1 MKSREEV
8 NQQYTWNTK
17 DIYPT
22 KEAYQNELIKIQES
36 ANTFTAN
43 FKRQLTNSEISVTA
57 LKEYEEILTM
67 ESWLDHYAFLL
78 ESENIANTENQKV
91 VHETNRILSHVH
103 SQLTFLDSE
112 LMNLSEDK
120 LDAISVIEPKFQ
132 SYIRHLKKQKQLK
145 LPEEVTNSIELL
157 KPILEA
163 PERLY
168 QQLKLNDLKYESFKV
183 NDADYSLTFSNYE
196 DIYAQH
202 PDTEVRRSAFKYF
215 SYGLRQYQ
223 NTAAEIYYT
232 HVKTEKTL
240 ATMHGFDSV
249 IDYLLYEQEVD
260 RSYYNQQLDT
270 LMTELSP
277 VMRKYI
283 EYIKEVHKLDKMT
296 FADIKLEL
304 KTQDISRIT
313 IEKSEEIISKA
324 INPLGDYYKDTVM
337 KVYSERWVD
346 FVENEGKETGGF
358 YSCPYGN
365 HPFILLTWKN
375 RLANVFTLIHELG
388 HAGQGLFSTKNN
400 SILGCYPSLYLSE
413 SASTF
418 NELLLVDSL
427 VNESKDIKVKQ
438 FALKNMISKTYFH
451 NFVTHM
457 LEAVYQR
464 EVYRLID
471 TGKSFD
477 AKILNTI
484 KKGVL
489 HDFWGDSVE
498 LVEGAELTW
507 MRQNHYYGGLYPYT
521 YSAGLTIAT
530 QAFLNMKK
538 DSKAG
543 TTNWLN
549 FLKLGDQ
556 LPPVEAA
563 KIAGVDISTVEP
575 LRDTIQFIR
584 DTIDQ
589 MIELN

>member
-36 ANTFTAN
+36 VSTFTVN
-43 FKRQLTNSEISVTA
+43 FKRRLTNSEISVTA
-57 LKEYEEILTM
+57 LREYEEILTM

-78 ESENIANTENQKV
+78 ESEDIANTENQKV

-103 SQLTFLDSE
+103 SKLTFLDSE

-132 SYIRHLKKQKQLK
+132 SYIRHLKKQKELK
-145 LPEEVTNSIELL
+145 LPEEVTNAIELL

-168 QQLKLNDLKYESFKV
+168 QQLKLNDLKYKSFKV

-202 PDTEVRRSAFKYF
+202 PNTEIRRSAFKHF

-232 HVKTEKTL
+232 HVKTEKAL

-260 RSYYNQQLDT
+260 SAYYHQQLDT

-283 EYIKEVHKLDKMT
+283 EYIKEVHQLDKMT

-304 KTQDISRIT
+304 ETKDISRIT

-324 INPLGDYYKDTVM
+324 VNPLGNSYKNTVM
-337 KVYSERWVD
+337 KAYSERWVD

-388 HAGQGLFSTKNN
+388 HAGQGLFSAKNN

-427 VNESKDIKVKQ
+427 VNDSKDIEIKH

-451 NFVTHM
+451 NFVTHL

-477 AKILNTI
+477 AKILNAI
-484 KKGVL
+484 KRSVL

-507 MRQNHYYGGLYPYT
+507 MRQNHYYGGLYSYT

-538 DSKAG
+538 DSKAD